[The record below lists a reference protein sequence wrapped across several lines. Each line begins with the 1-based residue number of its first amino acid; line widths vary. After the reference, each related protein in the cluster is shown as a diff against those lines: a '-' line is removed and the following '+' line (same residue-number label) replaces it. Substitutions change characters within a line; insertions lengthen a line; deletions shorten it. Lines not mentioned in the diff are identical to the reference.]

1 MAHLGGVYYQTVSAI
16 AQSQEVMVSF
26 PVSKRPFGRLELNE
40 SDRRRFHL
48 QATELLGDALKE
60 YEEFALIRHRQI
72 DRRRWKPVKNHEN
85 IAVYRES
92 RSYAVS
98 RSLSIEDEKTFARA
112 AAMAPVSSSGHRRV
126 SRSSSSSGGSG
137 SGSISTIRE
146 LPAHQATELELLT
159 GWGPTATE
167 AREHKKRSKSRSIS
181 AVGSLEQLP
190 TLLGVGNIVGS
201 LDDVMYGVAAQD
213 CASMALKNAC
223 MSEDALDGD
232 VLCAIEGPSERSPF
246 RFLGIKWLVHSMTGT
261 TAKHKLTSLRDL
273 VYLEATGVITRGDGI
288 RIGYQIMHSVN
299 LRGCTELYDSHGV
312 IRAKCE
318 IVHLFVELDS
328 RTVDVFLKSN
338 VTPKGKVSESG
349 ALQTCANSLLYC
361 GRSVQCSRDKKL
373 AWLLQCNQNADKQDN
388 NGKAARCKICNK
400 SFGFLRQSVQCKLCS
415 GAMCSKCAVERTLK
429 SVDASGNKR
438 HVAKFVST
446 SVIELC
452 TSCIAT
458 NRQTSALAIAREEV
472 VAGRFGPVPLKRG
485 SNHSSDSAN
494 ASITHVLHF
503 NRRATR
509 KEVIVL
515 RKDGE
520 VIAAIAMKLNRKL
533 IRFLDVD
540 MPAVVK
546 FEPNARVTEDQ
557 NSIWKSPRAC
567 TNPRTRGLSA
577 ESHSAED
584 RYHERYM
591 QREMVSGNKHKPVYG
606 SAPVELDNSGR
617 GSRGLPVN
625 LSDLEDPLPYT
636 PSKES
641 IRRTTSSS
649 DSSFESIQVSGISS
663 LRSTA
668 LEPEA
673 EKEEEE
679 FRDTFDSFGDL
690 IDIRDDVDDV
700 VETLDTK
707 DMEAVKRASQ
717 VNRNLWQQIA
727 DLRNTAEN
735 TYQYTKES
743 TAMHM
748 TQGGVESSHSLKV
761 MSDDGDSRLEMF
773 LAVVEKLEIELDDP
787 VETAEEFQDLEEL
800 DLSEK
805 GLTELPGDLVLALPP
820 NLKTLALEKNGLD
833 QLPKIFGSDAASTA
847 AWGQLTELYLRDNE
861 LTKLPPAIGELSKL
875 ESLYL
880 EDNKLTSDGIPNE
893 IDQLSSTLAGL
904 CLHRNLLTTFP
915 VSLCQLVKLEEL
927 YLDDNALEALPE
939 EFGML
944 TNLKELDIL
953 GNKLTT
959 LPDSFKNL
967 HKLEILHAERNQLVK
982 LPKHLGE
989 LQALRKVYLQNNY
1002 LTKLHASLGRCMKL
1016 EVINIEDNRLAK
1028 VAKRIG
1034 DLPKLKHLLLANN
1047 NITEL
1052 PFNPVEKNPSL
1063 RRLTLKGNQLSPE
1076 ILELEKQVAMAKVT
1090 EEEENE
1096 D

>member
-485 SNHSSDSAN
+485 SNHSSDSVGTICIDDIPGQREHHARPPLQ
-494 ASITHVLHF
+494 SESDSKRGHRPQEG
-503 NRRATR
+503 RRSHRSHRDEAQPEADPVSRRGHAPPSSNSSQTR
-509 KEVIVL
+509 ELPK
-515 RKDGE
+515 
-520 VIAAIAMKLNRKL
+520 
-533 IRFLDVD
+533 IRTRSGSRH
-540 MPAVVK
+540 
-546 FEPNARVTEDQ
+546 EPVPIPGRQ
-557 NSIWKSPRAC
+557 PPFR
-567 TNPRTRGLSA
+567 RGLSA

-748 TQGGVESSHSLKV
+748 TQGGSVRPQPRH
-761 MSDDGDSRLEMF
+761 D
-773 LAVVEKLEIELDDP
+773 
-787 VETAEEFQDLEEL
+787 
-800 DLSEK
+800 
-805 GLTELPGDLVLALPP
+805 
-820 NLKTLALEKNGLD
+820 
-833 QLPKIFGSDAASTA
+833 
-847 AWGQLTELYLRDNE
+847 Y
-861 LTKLPPAIGELSKL
+861 
-875 ESLYL
+875 
-880 EDNKLTSDGIPNE
+880 
-893 IDQLSSTLAGL
+893 
-904 CLHRNLLTTFP
+904 
-915 VSLCQLVKLEEL
+915 
-927 YLDDNALEALPE
+927 
-939 EFGML
+939 
-944 TNLKELDIL
+944 
-953 GNKLTT
+953 
-959 LPDSFKNL
+959 
-967 HKLEILHAERNQLVK
+967 
-982 LPKHLGE
+982 
-989 LQALRKVYLQNNY
+989 
-1002 LTKLHASLGRCMKL
+1002 
-1016 EVINIEDNRLAK
+1016 
-1028 VAKRIG
+1028 
-1034 DLPKLKHLLLANN
+1034 
-1047 NITEL
+1047 
-1052 PFNPVEKNPSL
+1052 
-1063 RRLTLKGNQLSPE
+1063 
-1076 ILELEKQVAMAKVT
+1076 
-1090 EEEENE
+1090 
-1096 D
+1096 